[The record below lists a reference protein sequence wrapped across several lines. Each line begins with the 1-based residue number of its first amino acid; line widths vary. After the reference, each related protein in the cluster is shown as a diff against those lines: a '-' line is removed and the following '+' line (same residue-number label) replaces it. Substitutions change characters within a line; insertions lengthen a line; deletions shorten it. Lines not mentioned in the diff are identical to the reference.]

1 MVPKEC
7 AVKLVLKETDVMA
20 LWVEMDIIIVL
31 MIQLKVKDKFR
42 NSLRPSILCIMYIQN
57 IFELYFEDPC
67 ELKNTFLFGHAG
79 ERGLK
84 FESPSAA
91 KAKCAEGKGLS

>member
-20 LWVEMDIIIVL
+20 LWVEMDSIIVL

-42 NSLRPSILCIMYIQN
+42 NSLSRV
-57 IFELYFEDPC
+57 F
-67 ELKNTFLFGHAG
+67 
-79 ERGLK
+79 
-84 FESPSAA
+84 
-91 KAKCAEGKGLS
+91 CA